1 MKRKRT
7 SGKVIEAG
15 CNGEIHLFRSLIS
28 LLLLFLAINLQAQ
41 TRQLS
46 GVVRDSGGE
55 TVAGAAV
62 RVLNTIKGVVTDVDG
77 RFVLTLSPGENVI
90 QVSFVGMKT
99 LDVNVQGMSVVEVT
113 LQYDMLGMDEIVVV
127 GYGVQ
132 KKGDVT
138 SSISSVKAD
147 AFVKGAVKDAAQLI
161 QGKVAGLT
169 ISNPSGDPTSNAQI
183 MLRGIT
189 TLSASTEPLILIDG
203 VPGSLSTVAPEDIES
218 IDVLKDGSAAAIYGT
233 RGTNGV
239 IIITTKGVGH
249 DIKPTVEYNA
259 YATVQTIARK
269 MPFLTAAQYRQH
281 MPDVPGF
288 VDLGSTTDWL
298 GEITRTPVSMNHN
311 ITLKGGNDQSNYT
324 ASVNYRYWEGLF
336 IRSDNQQVS
345 GRIGINH
352 TALDGMLKMSFNS
365 IIRDRK
371 YWTGG
376 DGYSFNN
383 YVYRQ
388 AIIRNPT
395 DAIYDSNGNWQERD
409 IYFYD
414 NPVAYI
420 MESDGENND
429 REIQM
434 NGRVT
439 LTPVERWNINL
450 LLSNNTYNQT
460 RGFAQTKKH
469 VSTTKS
475 GRNGY
480 ASRGTT
486 ANQSQLLELTTDYAH
501 TFGKSNISL
510 MGGYSY
516 QTNVYEGFWMTNWDF
531 PTDYYSYNRMESGDA
546 LTRGEATMSSN
557 KSENTLIAFFA
568 RASYNFDDKYL
579 LMASLRRE
587 GSSKFG
593 ANHKWG
599 TFPAISLGWR
609 LSREPFL
616 QDIDFITD
624 LKLRAGYGITGTA
637 PGSSYMS
644 LISLNYG
651 ERFLSNGVWVQGLA
665 PNRNPNPDL
674 RWERK
679 GEVNIGLDFGFAEGR
694 INGSVDF
701 YHRRTNDMLWNYQ
714 VPTPPYLYSSITS
727 NVGVMDNRGFEAL
740 IQGTLVARSDFNW
753 LTGITYSTNRNKL
766 VSLSNDQFETTNDFF
781 YSGHTGEPIQQST
794 HIVKIGDQ
802 IGNFYGWKSVDITD
816 GGIWIVES
824 ASGEHIPIT
833 ESDQDDRQVLG
844 NGLPKHY
851 LGWNNSVRFRNFDL
865 EINMRGAF
873 GFQILNFQRL
883 YYENPRIFQYNMLES
898 AFDKVYGKARLTYDL
913 AYVSYYIEDG
923 DYWKID
929 NLTLGYTFKLRNQ
942 QYVKSARIYASG
954 LNLYTLTGYKG
965 IDPEVNRIGLNPG
978 NDERDKYPTTR
989 TFTLGVNLTF

>member
-1 MKRKRT
+1 MKKECT
-7 SGKVIEAG
+7 SEQVMCARRGAG
-15 CNGEIHLFRSLIS
+15 IHLMRSLMS
-28 LLLLFLAINLQAQ
+28 LLVLFLVINLHAQ
-41 TRQLS
+41 TRQLT
-46 GVVRDSGGE
+46 GVVKDPAGE
-55 TVAGAAV
+55 TVPGAAV
-62 RVLNTIKGVVTDVDG
+62 RVLNTTRGVSTDVDG
-77 RFVLTLSPGENVI
+77 RFVLSLAAGENTI
-90 QVSFVGMKT
+90 QVSYVGMKT
-99 LDVNVQGMSVVEVT
+99 QDINVQGMSSVEVV
-113 LQYDMLGMDEIVVV
+113 LQYDMLGMEEIVVV

-189 TLSASTEPLILIDG
+189 TLSASTSPLILIDG

-239 IIITTKGVGH
+239 IIITTKGVGQ

-259 YATVQTIARK
+259 YATVQTIARQ
-269 MPFLTAAQYRQH
+269 MPFLNAEQYREH
-281 MPDVPGF
+281 MADVPGF
-288 VDLGSTTDWL
+288 VDLGSSTDWL

-311 ITLKGGNDQSNYT
+311 LTLKGGNTNSNYT

-336 IRSDNQQVS
+336 IRSDNEQAS

-352 TALDGMLKMSFNS
+352 TALDGKLKVSFNS
-365 IIRDRK
+365 IIRDRT

-395 DAIYDSNGNWQERD
+395 DAIYDANGVWQERNT
-409 IYFYD
+409 YFYD

-420 MESDGENND
+420 MESDGQNNE

-434 NGRVT
+434 NGKVT
-439 LTPVERWNINL
+439 LTPVKRWNINL
-450 LLSNNTYNQT
+450 LISNNTYNQT
-460 RGFAQTKKH
+460 RGFSQTKKH

-486 ANQSQLLELTTDYAH
+486 ANQSKLLELTTDYAH
-501 TFGKSNISL
+501 TFGKSNLSL

-516 QTNVYEGFWMTNWDF
+516 QNDIYEGFWMTNWDF
-531 PTDYYSYNRMESGDA
+531 PTDFYSYNRMQSGDA
-546 LTRGEATMSSN
+546 LTRGEATMSSS
-557 KSENTLIAFFA
+557 KTENTLIAFFA
-568 RASYNFDDKYL
+568 RGSYNFDDKYL
-579 LMASLRRE
+579 LMASLRQE

-599 TFPAISLGWR
+599 TFPAVSAGWR
-609 LSREPFL
+609 ISRESFMEN
-616 QDIDFITD
+616 IDFISD

-637 PGSSYMS
+637 PGNSYMS

-651 ERFLSNGVWVQGLA
+651 ARFLSNGVWIQGVE

-674 RWERK
+674 RWEK
-679 GEVNIGLDFGFAEGR
+679 KEEINIGLDFGLLEGR
-694 INGSVDF
+694 LSGTVDF
-701 YHRRTNDMLWNYQ
+701 YRRRTKDMLWDYQ

-727 NVGVMDNRGFEAL
+727 NVGVMDNHGLEAL
-740 IQGTLVARSDFNW
+740 IQGTPVARADFNW
-753 LTGITYSTNRNKL
+753 MTGVTYSTNRNKL
-766 VSLSNDQFETTNDFF
+766 VSLSNEQFQTTNDFF
-781 YSGHTGEPIQQST
+781 YTGHTGEPIQQTT

-816 GGIWIVES
+816 AGIWIVENKD
-824 ASGEHIPIT
+824 GEHIPIT
-833 ESDQDDRQVLG
+833 QSTQDDRQVLG

-851 LGWNNSVRFRNFDL
+851 LGWNNSFRYKNFDL
-865 EINMRGAF
+865 ELNMRGAF
-873 GFQILNFQRL
+873 GFQILNFQRM

-929 NLTLGYTFKLRNQ
+929 NVTLGYTFNLRNR
-942 QYVKSARIYASG
+942 QYVKNARIYASG

>member
-1 MKRKRT
+1 MTYASRR
-7 SGKVIEAG
+7 AG
-15 CNGEIHLFRSLIS
+15 THLMRSLIS
-28 LLLLFLAINLQAQ
+28 LLVLFLTFNLQGQ

-46 GVVRDSGGE
+46 GVVKDPSGV
-55 TVAGAAV
+55 TIPGAAIKILHTV
-62 RVLNTIKGVVTDVDG
+62 KGVITDSDG
-77 RFVLTLSPGENVI
+77 RFILSLSPGEDMI

-99 LDVNVQGMSVVEVT
+99 HEENVQGKSNIEIT
-113 LQYDMLGMDEIVVV
+113 LQYEMLGLDEVVVV

-138 SSISSVKAD
+138 SSISSIKSD
-147 AFVKGAVKDAAQLI
+147 DFIKGAVKDAAQLI
-161 QGKVAGLT
+161 QGKIAGLT

-239 IIITTKGVGH
+239 IIITTKTVGY
-249 DIKPTVEYNA
+249 DVQPTIEYNA
-259 YATVQTIARK
+259 YANVQTVARK
-269 MPFLTAAQYRQH
+269 MPFLTADQYREH
-281 MPDVPGF
+281 MVDVPGF
-288 VDLGSTTDWL
+288 VDLGSSTDWL
-298 GEITRTPVSMNHN
+298 KEITRTPVSMNHN
-311 ITLKGGNDQSNYT
+311 LTMKGGNTNSNYT

-336 IRSDNQQVS
+336 IRSDNRQVT
-345 GRIGINH
+345 GRLGVNH
-352 TALDGMLKMSFNS
+352 TTLDGMLKMSFNT
-365 IIRDRK
+365 IIRDRS

-395 DAIYDSNGNWQERD
+395 DAMTDANGNWQERD

-434 NGRVT
+434 NGKIT
-439 LTPVERWNINL
+439 LTPVKRWNINL

-460 RGFAQTKKH
+460 RGFSQTKKH

-486 ANQSQLLELTTDYAH
+486 ANQSKLLELTTDYAF
-501 TFGKSNISL
+501 TTGLSNVTL

-516 QTNVYEGFWMTNWDF
+516 QNNVYEGFYMTNWDF
-531 PTDYYSYNRMESGDA
+531 PTDFYSYNRMQSGNA
-546 LTRGEATMSSN
+546 LTRGEAAMNSS

-568 RASYNFDDKYL
+568 RASYNFNDKYL
-579 LMASLRRE
+579 LMASLRQE

-599 TFPAISLGWR
+599 TFPAISAGWR
-609 LSREPFL
+609 INRESFMADL
-616 QDIDFITD
+616 DVISD
-624 LKLRAGYGITGTA
+624 LKLRVGYGITGTA

-651 ERFLSNGVWVQGLA
+651 DRFLSNGVWIQGIE

-674 RWERK
+674 KWEK
-679 GEVNIGLDFGFAEGR
+679 KEEINVGIDFGLFAGR
-694 INGSVDF
+694 INGTIDV
-701 YHRRTNDMLWNYQ
+701 YRRRTNDMLWNYQ

-727 NVGVMDNRGFEAL
+727 NVGVMDNHGLEAL
-740 IQGTLVARSDFNW
+740 IQGTPVATTTFNW
-753 LTGITYSTNRNKL
+753 TTGITYSTNSNKL
-766 VSLSNDQFETTNDFF
+766 VSLSNEQFQTTNDFF
-781 YSGHTGEPIQQST
+781 YTGHTGEPIQQTT
-794 HIVKIGDQ
+794 HIVKIGDK

-816 GGIWIVES
+816 DGIWIVEN
-824 ASGEHIPIT
+824 AAGEHIPIT
-833 ESDQDDRQVLG
+833 ASDPDDRQVLG

-851 LGWNNSVRFRNFDL
+851 LGWNNSFRYYNFDL

-873 GFQILNFQRL
+873 GFQILNFQRM
-883 YYENPRIFQYNMLES
+883 YYENPRIFQYNMLET
-898 AFDKVYGKARLTYDL
+898 AFDKVYDKAKLTYDL
-913 AYVSYYIEDG
+913 AYVSYYVENG

-929 NLTLGYTFKLRNQ
+929 NVTLGYTFKLPGR
-942 QYVKSARIYASG
+942 QYIKNARIYASG
-954 LNLYTLTGYKG
+954 LNLFTLTGYKG

-989 TFTLGVNLTF
+989 TFTMGINLTF

>member
-1 MKRKRT
+1 MEKK
-7 SGKVIEAG
+7 SIFKQ
-15 CNGEIHLFRSLIS
+15 EIKGSRLVGSHLTRSFLT
-28 LLLLFLAINLQAQ
+28 LLMLLLFINLHAQ

-46 GVVRDSGGE
+46 GVVKDQNGE

-62 RVLNTIKGVVTDVDG
+62 RVLNTVKGVATDADG
-77 RFVLTLSPGENVI
+77 RFSIALAPGEDVI

-99 LDVNVQGMSVVEVT
+99 LNVNVKGMSDVVVT

-249 DIKPTVEYNA
+249 EIKPTVEYNG

-269 MPFLTAAQYRQH
+269 MPFLNAVQYRQH
-281 MPDVPGF
+281 LADVPGF
-288 VDLGSTTDWL
+288 VDLGSSTDWL
-298 GEITRTPVSMNHN
+298 GEITRIPVSMNHN
-311 ITLKGGNDQSNYT
+311 LTLKGGNERSNYT

-336 IRSDNQQVS
+336 IRSDNQQAS

-352 TALDGMLKMSFNS
+352 TALDGILKMSFNS

-395 DAIYDSNGNWQERD
+395 DAIYDNNGNWQERN

-420 MESDGENND
+420 MESDGENSD

-439 LTPVERWNINL
+439 LTPVKKWNINL

-480 ASRGTT
+480 ASRGTA
-486 ANQSQLLELTTDYAH
+486 ANQSKLLELTTDYAR
-501 TFGKSNISL
+501 TFGKGNLAL

-516 QTNVYEGFWMTNWDF
+516 QNNVYEGFWMTNWDF
-531 PTDYYSYNRMESGDA
+531 PTDFYSYNRMQSGDA

-609 LSREPFL
+609 LSREAFMQNL
-616 QDIDFITD
+616 DLISD
-624 LKLRAGYGITGTA
+624 LKLRVGYGITGTA

-674 RWERK
+674 RWEKK
-679 GEVNIGLDFGFAEGR
+679 GEVNIGLDFGLFEGK
-694 INGSVDF
+694 INGTLDF

-727 NVGVMDNRGFEAL
+727 NVGVMDNRGFEAF
-740 IQGTLVARSDFNW
+740 IQGTPIANANLNW
-753 LTGITYSTNRNKL
+753 ITGVTYSTNKNKL
-766 VSLSNDQFETTNDFF
+766 VSLSNEQFETTNDFF
-781 YSGHTGEPIQQST
+781 YTGHTGEPIQQTT

-816 GGIWIVES
+816 AGIWIIEN
-824 ASGEHIPIT
+824 AEGEHIPIT
-833 ESDQDDRQVLG
+833 ESDQDDRKVLG

-851 LGWNNSVRFRNFDL
+851 LGWNNSFRYKNFDL
-865 EINMRGAF
+865 EVNMRGAF
-873 GFQILNFQRL
+873 GFQILNFQRM
-883 YYENPRIFQYNMLES
+883 YYENPRIFQYNMLTS

-929 NLTLGYTFKLRNQ
+929 NVTLGYTINLKSK
-942 QYVKSARIYASG
+942 QYIKNARVYASG
-954 LNLYTLTGYKG
+954 LNLFTLTGYKG

-989 TFTLGVNLTF
+989 TFTLGLNLTF